1 MVRRRQP
8 AKPGRSSEQQT
19 VAGMVLVRAIAP
31 ILMNVFGLL
40 AQSRAHPTFL
50 GMMMRIMML
59 MCSSHVGIPRVTVGS
74 TIALILFWPWYR
86 MFFAV
91 VYFNSFFDVMCC

>member
-1 MVRRRQP
+1 
-8 AKPGRSSEQQT
+8 
-19 VAGMVLVRAIAP
+19 
-31 ILMNVFGLL
+31 
-40 AQSRAHPTFL
+40 
-50 GMMMRIMML
+50 ML

-91 VYFNSFFDVMCC
+91 VYFNSFFDVMCF